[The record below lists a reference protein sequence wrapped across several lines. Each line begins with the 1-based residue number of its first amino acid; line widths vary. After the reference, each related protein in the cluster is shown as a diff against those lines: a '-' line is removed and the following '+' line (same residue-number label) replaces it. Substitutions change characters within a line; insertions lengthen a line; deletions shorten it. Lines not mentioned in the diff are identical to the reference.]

1 MTFLNG
7 ILLGGAIAGTIP
19 LAIHLLNRNRP
30 RTIRWGAMQLLA
42 SQPKS
47 KRRHIELEQ
56 ILLLLLRISIPILLA
71 MCMARPIASSLRAG
85 GRSTTA
91 SIVII
96 LDDSASMS
104 ASTGETSSFEKAKAN
119 AIQFIESLGRG
130 SEVAMI
136 STTDAKQPLIPTT
149 ADTQGA
155 AQQARGLS
163 QSHGAADVPASIE
176 MAARYLSLMHNQV
189 QRVVAFSDFQSASW
203 DSRDAVRLKDAVQRL
218 SALKNHPAVTLFDTG
233 PFHTE
238 NSAIESIDFTRLPV
252 TSNQKVRF
260 DATLR
265 NFGLQTRKN
274 LQVEW
279 KVDGLPAGNTPATIP
294 PGQSTQISLERSF
307 EAVGAHTIE
316 AHIHGDAF
324 SSDNAFYSTLN
335 VQRSIS
341 VLIVS
346 GRISSEPF
354 QGETDFLEL
363 ALHPKMRAAREGGV
377 FSLKTIQ
384 PEDLTQKQL
393 SEARVVVLA
402 NTPKLREPQVRLL
415 ETFVNDG
422 GGLAFF
428 PGTRT
433 DPAWSNEQLY
443 KERTGL
449 LPAKLGAAATGSV
462 IGSPGIEIAA
472 GPYMHPSLNVFN
484 SEQNSLSGI
493 QIQTWYQLAPKQI
506 SNAQSTLASSLASSP
521 AQVGEAP
528 FIFLSLEN
536 GDPLFLE
543 YKFGSGLVIQSA
555 IPCSADWSNFPTRP
569 AFVPA
574 MQRLIGHL
582 ATGANVPAQLKVGEA
597 VIAQLT
603 GGSSAIVLRSPEG
616 VSRTPEL
623 EKVGDRTLI
632 RFEQTQQPGFYRL
645 SGSASGDQCFAVN
658 ADRMESNPTRLGSDE
673 IESLSKS
680 IGATLVS
687 NAGGLS
693 DSLASTHSGREVWNL
708 VLWVILFCLF
718 AEIGLQQRFTPKAAR
733 SK

>member
-7 ILLGGAIAGTIP
+7 VLLGGAVAGTIP

-42 SQPKS
+42 LQPKS
-47 KRRHIELEQ
+47 LRRHIELEQ
-56 ILLLLLRISIPILLA
+56 VLLLLLRISIPILLA
-71 MCMARPIASSLRAG
+71 LCMARPIASSLRAG

-104 ASTGETSSFEKAKAN
+104 ASTGETSSFERAKAN
-119 AIQFIESLGRG
+119 AIHFIESLGRG
-130 SEVAMI
+130 SEVAI
-136 STTDAKQPLIPTT
+136 LSTTDAKQPLLSTT
-149 ADTQGA
+149 ADTHGA
-155 AQQARGLS
+155 VQKARSLS
-163 QSHGAADVPASIE
+163 QSHGAADVPASLE
-176 MAARYLSLMHNQV
+176 MAARYLSLMHNPV

-203 DSRDAVRLKDAVQRL
+203 NARDAVRLKEAVQRL
-218 SALKNHPAVTLFDTG
+218 SARKNHPSVTLFDTG
-233 PFHTE
+233 PFQAE
-238 NSAIESIDFTRLPV
+238 NVAIESIDFTRLPV
-252 TSNQKVRF
+252 ASNQKVRF
-260 DATLR
+260 DATLK
-265 NFGLQTRKN
+265 NFGLQTKKS
-274 LQVEW
+274 LPVVW
-279 KVDGLPAGNTPATIP
+279 KVDGLPAGNTPATMS
-294 PGQSTQISLERSF
+294 PGQSTQVSLERSF
-307 EAVGAHTIE
+307 ETVGPHTIE

-324 SSDNAFYSTLN
+324 PSDDAFYATLN
-335 VQRSIS
+335 VQRSIG
-341 VLIVS
+341 VLLVS
-346 GRISSEPF
+346 GKISNEPF

-363 ALHPKMRAAREGGV
+363 ALHPKMRAQREGGI

-384 PEDLTQKQL
+384 PEELNQKQL

-402 NTPKLREPQVRLL
+402 NTPKLREPQIRLL
-415 ETFVNDG
+415 ESFVTDG
-422 GGLAFF
+422 GGLVFF

-443 KERTGL
+443 RERTGL
-449 LPAKLGAAATGSV
+449 LPAKLGAAARGSA
-462 IGSPGIEIAA
+462 IGSPGIEIAS

-506 SNAQSTLASSLASSP
+506 SNAQSTLALSP
-521 AQVGEAP
+521 APLPAKAEEAP

-543 YKFGSGLVIQSA
+543 YKYGSGLVIQSA

-582 ATGANVPAQLKVGEA
+582 ATGANASSQLKVGEP
-597 VIAQLT
+597 VLAQLT
-603 GGSSAIVLRSPEG
+603 GGSTNFVLQSPDG
-616 VSRTPEL
+616 ATRTPAL

-632 RFEQTQQPGFYRL
+632 RFEQTQHPGFYRL

-658 ADRMESNPTRLGSDE
+658 ADRIESNPTRLGSHD
-673 IESLSKS
+673 IELLSKS

-687 NAGGLS
+687 NPGGLS
-693 DSLASTHSGREVWNL
+693 DSLATMHSGREVWDL

-733 SK
+733 AR